1 MKFIEFIDKYTF
13 VFSFAYTVIG
23 FLAGIISKKILGAFK
38 RHKIRKCL
46 SLKKKDCKIVLPC
59 YGKKLHNKI
68 ELIPM
73 CPIGDMKAV
82 SNVIDLIY
90 KTELYSRQESI
101 FYEDGYSIS
110 FDNYNIFCVGGS
122 LANLYS
128 YNLFQQFF
136 PRFKICATS
145 EKIKT
150 NPNKIPESHF
160 EINEKYNGF
169 CWGNY
174 SPREHFLVE
183 SDERYA
189 IIVKLTD
196 KDFNIKNHGT
206 VHVLFGNAVEGTIAI
221 SKYLLNNYE
230 DLYQRIK
237 NQDHYFIAFK
247 LKRDTGLIDTNS
259 FVDLTNEMFN
269 QD

>member
-1 MKFIEFIDKYTF
+1 MKVIEFLDKYTF
-13 VFSFAYTVIG
+13 VFSFAYSVIG
-23 FLAGIISKKILGAFK
+23 FLVGIISKKILGAFK
-38 RHKIRKCL
+38 RYKIRKCL
-46 SLKKKDCKIVLPC
+46 SLKKEDCKIVLPS
-59 YGKKLHNKI
+59 YDKKLHNRI
-68 ELIPM
+68 DIIPM

-122 LANLYS
+122 LANSYS

-145 EKIKT
+145 EKIST

-160 EINEKYNGF
+160 EVNEYNGF

-174 SPREHFLVE
+174 SPDEHFLVE

-206 VHVLFGNAVEGTIAI
+206 IHILFGNAIEGTIAI

-230 DLYQRIK
+230 DLYQRVK

-247 LKRDTGLIDTNS
+247 LKHDTGLIDTNS
-259 FVDLTNEMFN
+259 FVDLTNEMFAQN
-269 QD
+269 